1 MREEANGALSEETV
15 SICGAYS
22 LVCQHEAA
30 RGKAFLFAKSMHWIS
45 GPSPSPQVTQR
56 DGALDKKALIPCR
69 ACACADLGQCAQ
81 DHYDSGVLAELLMR
95 ETIKKWAKA
104 NFPLFCNT
112 YSLSCDWRKA

>member
-56 DGALDKKALIPCR
+56 DGALIKRLLFRAVHVHVLI
-69 ACACADLGQCAQ
+69 LVN
-81 DHYDSGVLAELLMR
+81 VLKIIMIAGS
-95 ETIKKWAKA
+95 WQ
-104 NFPLFCNT
+104 NC
-112 YSLSCDWRKA
+112 